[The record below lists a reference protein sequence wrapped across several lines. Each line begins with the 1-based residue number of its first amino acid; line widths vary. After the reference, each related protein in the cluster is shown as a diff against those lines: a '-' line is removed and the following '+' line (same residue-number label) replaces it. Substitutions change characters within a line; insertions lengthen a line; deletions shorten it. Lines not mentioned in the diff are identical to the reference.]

1 MANPLV
7 RLIDFG
13 QSFWLDNIR
22 RGFTRAGELRRMI
35 DDDGLR
41 GETSNP
47 TIFEKAIAD
56 SRDYDDQIKAL
67 VADARTPA
75 QMYDALTTED
85 VREAC
90 DAFRDLYDASDGGD
104 GYVSIELPPQLAKN
118 TEGSIAEA
126 HRLWGLVSR
135 PNLMVKVPA
144 TDEGMPVI
152 RRLLGD
158 GINVNITLMFG
169 AEYYEQVID
178 AFMSGLEDRLA
189 RRARPQEAG
198 TTSVRL
204 ASVARLASL
213 ARLASVASCFVS
225 RIDTEAD
232 KRLEAAMQQADGP
245 TKARLAALLGK
256 TAIANS
262 KRLYAVYRRSIASER
277 WRKLAAAGARRQRP
291 LWASTSTKN
300 PKYKD
305 TYYVEAL
312 IGPDT
317 IDTMPPATIDAFRD
331 HGIVKPTLEQGLD
344 EAEATLRELESLGV
358 SLRSITD
365 KLLADGLVSFQNSY
379 DRLIDVLA
387 QKSAALQSAVDRVNM
402 SGIDGNLAATLAQ
415 LDDSRFVT
423 RVWQRDP
430 DLWKQGDAEH
440 AAIIRNRLGWLT
452 SADLM
457 YHRTGE
463 LLGYADS
470 LRADGIAH
478 VLVMGMGGSSLAP
491 IVLRETF
498 GVRKGFPELLVL
510 DSTVPES
517 IAAIESRI
525 DLAKTAFIESSKSG
539 TTLESRSF
547 SDYFFEKASAALR
560 DRRRAAVRFAC
571 ITDPGTT
578 LEKIATER
586 GFGRIFLNPED
597 IGGRYSALSY
607 FGLVPGAAA
616 GVDIGGLLERARC
629 MAQACAPGVRA
640 SEHPGVR
647 LGAALAN
654 FALQRG
660 RDKVTLLASPGIGT
674 FGLWLEQLIAESLG
688 KEGRGLIPVAG
699 EPPGDPGAYGADRV
713 FVHLRLGDDR
723 SLDARGEALERAGHP
738 VIRISLRDPLDL
750 GAQFFLWEFAVATAG
765 ALLGVDA
772 FDQPNV
778 QESKDN
784 TNRILG
790 EAIKAGAAPQ
800 PEPTIVP
807 SNHGALLDFL
817 RAVRTGDYIAFMAFV
832 QETPDRN
839 ETFDAIRA
847 TVRDATKAAT
857 TFGYGP
863 RFLHSTGQLHKGG
876 PSSGAFVQLVASPR
890 VKVPIIGQTYG
901 FDTLV
906 SAQTLGDFES
916 LRNHGRRVLRVDL
929 GADVDGAL
937 GAFRRSVAKV
947 ASSLAPA
954 AHGSNV

>member
-7 RLIDFG
+7 RLIGLG

-22 RGFTRAGELRRMI
+22 RGFTRSGELRRLI

-56 SRDYDDQIKAL
+56 SPDYDDQIRSL
-67 VADARTPA
+67 VADARSPSE
-75 QMYDALTTED
+75 MYDALTTDD

-90 DAFRDLYDASDGGD
+90 DAFRDLYDASDAGD

-118 TEGSIAEA
+118 TEGSIVEA
-126 HRLWGLVSR
+126 QRLWALVSR

-152 RRLLGD
+152 RRLLAD

-169 AEYYEQVID
+169 GEYYEKVID

-189 RRARPQEAG
+189 RNLP
-198 TTSVRL
+198 
-204 ASVARLASL
+204 L
-213 ARLASVASCFVS
+213 ARMASVASCFVS

-232 KRLEAAMQQADGP
+232 KRLEAAMQQADDQ
-245 TKARLAALLGK
+245 TKARLSALLGK

-262 KRLYAVYRRSIASER
+262 KRLFALYQRSIASDR
-277 WRKLAAAGARRQRP
+277 WRNLAAAGAQRQRP

-300 PKYKD
+300 PQYKD

-331 HGIVKPTLEQGLD
+331 HGIVKPTLAQGLD
-344 EAEATLRELESLGV
+344 EAEASLRELEALGI

-365 KLLADGLVSFQNSY
+365 KLLADGLVSFQKSY
-379 DRLIDVLA
+379 DQLIGVLT

-402 SGIDGNLAATLAQ
+402 SGIDGTLNATLAQ
-415 LDDSRFVT
+415 LDDQRFVT
-423 RVWQRDP
+423 RFWQRDP
-430 DLWKQGDAEH
+430 DLWKKGDSAH
-440 AAIIRNRLGWLT
+440 AAIIRDRLGWL
-452 SADLM
+452 SSPDLM
-457 YHRTGE
+457 YHRTEE
-463 LLGYADS
+463 LDAYADA

-498 GVRKGFPELLVL
+498 GARMGFPELLVL
-510 DSTVPES
+510 DSTVPAS
-517 IAAIESRI
+517 ISAIESRI
-525 DLAKTAFIESSKSG
+525 DLTKTAFIESSKSG

-547 SDYFFEKASAALR
+547 SDYFFEKAAGALGGR
-560 DRRRAAVRFAC
+560 ERAAARFAC
-571 ITDPGTT
+571 ITDPGTP
-578 LEKIATER
+578 LDALARQR
-586 GFGRIFLNPED
+586 GFGRIFLNPAD

-616 GVDIGGLLERARC
+616 GVDVAELLERARR
-629 MAQACAPGVRA
+629 MVQACAAGVPA
-640 SEHPGVR
+640 GNHPGVR
-647 LGAALAN
+647 LGVALAN
-654 FALQRG
+654 FALRQG
-660 RDKVTLLASPGIGT
+660 RDKVAVLASPGIST

-688 KEGRGLIPVAG
+688 KEGRGLIPIAG

-723 SLDARGEALERAGHP
+723 SLDARADALEKAGHP
-738 VIRISLRDPLDL
+738 VIRISLRDALDL

-790 EAIKAGAAPQ
+790 DIAKQAAIAA
-800 PEPTIVP
+800 PEPTI
-807 SNHGALLDFL
+807 SASHDRALADFL
-817 RAVRTGDYIAFMAFV
+817 RSVKTGDYVAFMAFV
-832 QETPDRN
+832 QETKARN
-839 ETFDAIRA
+839 GAFDEVRAIL
-847 TVRDATKAAT
+847 RDATGAAT

-876 PSSGAFVQLVASPR
+876 PNTGVFVQLVATPNSDA
-890 VKVPIIGQTYG
+890 PIPSQSYDFGTMV
-901 FDTLV
+901 T
-906 SAQTLGDFES
+906 AQALGDFES

-929 GADVDGAL
+929 GEDVDGAL
-937 GAFRRSVAKV
+937 AAFKRSVGKA
-947 ASSLAPA
+947 AAGLAPA
-954 AHGSNV
+954 THGSKA

>member
-47 TIFEKAIAD
+47 TIFEKAITD

-67 VADARTPA
+67 VADARSPA
-75 QMYDALTTED
+75 EMYDALTTED

-126 HRLWGLVSR
+126 HRLWDLVSR

-152 RRLLGD
+152 RRLLAD

-169 AEYYEQVID
+169 AEYYEKVID

-189 RRARPQEAG
+189 RNQP
-198 TTSVRL
+198 
-204 ASVARLASL
+204 L
-213 ARLASVASCFVS
+213 ARMASVASCFVS

-232 KRLEAAMQQADGP
+232 KRLEAAMQQTDGP
-245 TKARLAALLGK
+245 AKARLSALLGK

-262 KRLYAVYRRSIASER
+262 KRLYELYRRSIATER

-331 HGIVKPTLEQGLD
+331 HGIVKQTLEQGLD
-344 EAEATLRELESLGV
+344 EAEATLRELEALGI

-365 KLLADGLVSFQNSY
+365 KLLADGLVSFQKSY
-379 DRLIDVLA
+379 DQLIDVLT

-402 SGIDGNLAATLAQ
+402 SGIDGDLGKTLAQ
-415 LDDSRFVT
+415 LDDARFVA
-423 RVWQRDP
+423 RFWQRDP
-430 DLWKQGDAEH
+430 DLWKKGDAEH
-440 AAIIRNRLGWLT
+440 AAIIRDRLGWLT
-452 SADLM
+452 SPDLM

-463 LLGYADS
+463 LHDYAES
-470 LRADGIAH
+470 LRADGITH
-478 VLVMGMGGSSLAP
+478 VVVMGMGGSSLAP
-491 IVLRETF
+491 IVLRQTF
-498 GVRKGFPELLVL
+498 GPRKGFPELLVL

-547 SDYFFEKASAALR
+547 SDYFFEKASAALG
-560 DRRRAAVRFAC
+560 DRRRAAARFAC
-571 ITDPGTT
+571 ITDSGTP
-578 LEKIATER
+578 LESIATER

-616 GVDIGGLLERARC
+616 GVDVDELLERARC

-640 SEHPGVR
+640 LEHPGVR

-660 RDKVTLLASPGIGT
+660 RDKVTLLASTGISR

-688 KEGRGLIPVAG
+688 KDGRGLIPVAG

-723 SLDARGEALERAGHP
+723 SLDARGEALEKAGHP

-790 EAIKAGAAPQ
+790 EAMKAAMAQ
-800 PEPTIVP
+800 PEPTIAP
-807 SNHGALLDFL
+807 ANDNALLDFL
-817 RAVRTGDYIAFMAFV
+817 RSVRTGDYIAFMAFV
-832 QETPDRN
+832 QETPDRD
-839 ETFDAIRA
+839 ETFDEIRA

-876 PSSGAFVQLVASPR
+876 PASGVFVQLVATPR
-890 VKVPIIGQTYG
+890 AKVPIIGRPYG

-906 SAQTLGDFES
+906 SAQALGDFES

-929 GADVDGAL
+929 GSDVDSAL

-947 ASSLAPA
+947 ASSLTPA
-954 AHGSNV
+954 THGSKV